1 MLSNSSYHKKQQD
14 YKKKPLVSTYR
25 PSSNPSTPPS
35 PYLHEDNTLLLKK
48 PTESTGVISELTQ
61 IRSIP
66 YLTLWIVLIIII
78 VITGVT
84 LFIVYYYPTGA
95 NKITL
100 GSSSSSTGSSNTNN
114 SSTGS

>member
-14 YKKKPLVSTYR
+14 SNRKKVSTYR
-25 PSSNPSTPPS
+25 PSSNPSTPAS
-35 PYLHEDNTLLLKK
+35 PYLHENNTLLLKT
-48 PTESTGVISELTQ
+48 PLESTGVISELTQ

-84 LFIVYYYPTGA
+84 LFIVYYYPTGVSRV
-95 NKITL
+95 TL
-100 GSSSSSTGSSNTNN
+100 GSSSSSSTGSFN
-114 SSTGS
+114 SSTGG

>member
-48 PTESTGVISELTQ
+48 PTESTGGVISELTQ

-95 NKITL
+95 NKVTL
-100 GSSSSSTGSSNTNN
+100 GSSSSSSTGSFN